1 MTSEGAKQRLAAW
14 KKKYGTS
21 TTTNFDLLKIAEAEG
36 ITPFYVVMRDEVSS
50 LPSSTP
56 LYAVTNIHT
65 SDERGVHWSALAK
78 GGGNTKGN
86 TGHGDTGTTG
96 NYFFDSYALPP
107 TQEVKDFLQ
116 HATYNTFTFQEPGT
130 TECGQLCL
138 FLLKELTLSK
148 DPLETIFQIRK

>member
-1 MTSEGAKQRLAAW
+1 MTGEQRSTTEERHSSAKQRLAAW

-50 LPSSTP
+50 LPATGQV
-56 LYAVTNIHT
+56 YAVTNIHT
-65 SDERGVHWSALAK
+65 SDERGVHWSALARTP
-78 GGGNTKGN
+78 GN
-86 TGHGDTGTTG
+86 